1 MHSCVG
7 GLGQR
12 AMDLEAELDD
22 VSMFLED
29 VGPTVMDAAQALDD
43 SGRLL
48 ESYAEGSASSL
59 AQAAIVAAG
68 PVLKSGEDLQSLY
81 DEVADLMDNGEY
93 LLDDIDF
100 SDVSA
105 ISFED
110 RKTLEKYE
118 ADA

>member
-1 MHSCVG
+1 
-7 GLGQR
+7 
-12 AMDLEAELDD
+12 MDLEAQMDD
-22 VSMFLED
+22 VAMFLEE
-29 VGPTVMDAAQALDD
+29 VSPEVMDAAQSLDD

-68 PVLKSGEDLQSLY
+68 PVIKSGEDLESLY
-81 DEVADLMDNGEY
+81 DEVADLQDEGEWI
-93 LLDDIDF
+93 LDDIDF
-100 SDVSA
+100 SDESA

-118 ADA
+118 ADAG